1 MYYLYKSVTNACLF
15 FSVSDQSPDLNGN
28 EEIHWS
34 TKRLSYVLCKVWG
47 CHKYALR
54 WGIWERLLQWNMLST
69 RKWPKERLNKQTNTL
84 ARKQA
89 NTLTSKQ
96 WHKETRIYK
105 KIPPPPPTPQ
115 IKTLLMTKWL
125 NLNDKID
132 MCYDIASC
140 ITSCLSYAFGQI
152 VCIYFFT
159 VAGCGGNFSTRT
171 GVIQSKNYPND
182 YPHGTECEWLIAL
195 PVNHPVVLNF
205 TDFHLEAATRC
216 QYDYV
221 DVSIQY
227 HKKWLFFLRAD
238 SKETELLNMLFSFP
252 AQPSETISDLA

>member
-1 MYYLYKSVTNACLF
+1 MRNLRTIASV
-15 FSVSDQSPDLNGN
+15 
-28 EEIHWS
+28 
-34 TKRLSYVLCKVWG
+34 
-47 CHKYALR
+47 KYAVNKKVAKR
-54 WGIWERLLQWNMLST
+54 AA
-69 RKWPKERLNKQTNTL
+69 KQTNKHTSTQ
-84 ARKQA
+84 ASKHTHKQA
-89 NTLTSKQ
+89 MTQRNTHIQ
-96 WHKETRIYK
+96 
-105 KIPPPPPTPQ
+105 PPPPPPRP
-115 IKTLLMTKWL
+115 
-125 NLNDKID
+125 LNDKID

-227 HKKWLFFLRAD
+227 HKKWLFF
-238 SKETELLNMLFSFP
+238 SELTPRKPNCWICYFHFQHNPLKPYL
-252 AQPSETISDLA
+252 I